1 MMLPFSYF
9 ESNKTV
15 SNPNGGQC
23 TCVFD
28 HDGTVPAAGVGAGF
42 CDAGF
47 FAPTAPSP
55 FLSSDSASQAGS
67 RSNPCA
73 VESSH
78 MCANKENEV
87 AFCEI

>member
-1 MMLPFSYF
+1 MCGRASAS
-9 ESNKTV
+9 ECH
-15 SNPNGGQC
+15 GGAAGC
-23 TCVFD
+23 RRR
-28 HDGTVPAAGVGAGF
+28 AAGVGAGF

-55 FLSSDSASQAGS
+55 RPPLPSVSQAG
-67 RSNPCA
+67 RQA
-73 VESSH
+73 VRPTLARTIEPTMSH